1 MKTLTVGGTFTA
13 HDKAFDNTTAATIN
27 ANSLALVGKVGA
39 DVVTLTPT
47 LVFSDAAVGAGKT
60 VSLTGS
66 SIGGAAA
73 GNYTLS
79 LAGAPTTTASIT
91 TATLTITGTFTAH
104 DKIYDGG
111 PRPRSTRTA

>member
-1 MKTLTVGGTFTA
+1 MTVAGTFTA

-27 ANSLALVGKVGA
+27 TNSLTLVGKVGA

-66 SIGGAAA
+66 SIGGADAYELHA
-73 GNYTLS
+73 FLGWCPDDHGDDHLGRGDDHRNVYGQRQDLRRNNI
-79 LAGAPTTTASIT
+79 GD
-91 TATLTITGTFTAH
+91 H
-104 DKIYDGG
+104 QYQ
-111 PRPRSTRTA
+111 